1 MRQIVWIDSL
11 YLEMG
16 MKRVQKNTDSKRQFV
31 HFYKHATEIIEFE
44 ISPKC
49 QTKDFLLYGIT

>member
-1 MRQIVWIDSL
+1 M

-16 MKRVQKNTDSKRQFV
+16 MKRVQKNADSKRQYAN
-31 HFYKHATEIIEFE
+31 FYKHATEIIEFE

>member
-16 MKRVQKNTDSKRQFV
+16 MKRVQKNTDSKRQF
-31 HFYKHATEIIEFE
+31 ATEIIEFE
-44 ISPKC
+44 TSPKC